1 MCILTQWK
9 NLRIYKTGLF
19 RSFYSKQDNTEIMIT
34 ELKTVTGQHW
44 IKWCSRQL
52 IILCLCSIWR
62 PTWLYSWPFLAFLSL
77 VMRINCAPPT
87 SGNQTTVPPVSVI
100 TQKVEVQ
107 EEDEKVG
114 VTEKVTNET
123 TTATPPTTVSPSPK
137 PVETTTKT
145 TKLPLPDPSATAS
158 VSGIISD

>member
-1 MCILTQWK
+1 MK
-9 NLRIYKTGLF
+9 A
-19 RSFYSKQDNTEIMIT
+19 
-34 ELKTVTGQHW
+34 H
-44 IKWCSRQL
+44 L
-52 IILCLCSIWR
+52 IIQL
-62 PTWLYSWPFLAFLSL
+62 TFLAFLSL

-100 TQKVEVQ
+100 TQKIEVQ

-145 TKLPLPDPSATAS
+145 TKLPLPDPSSTAS
-158 VSGIISD
+158 VSGINEALYHSFYKYAIPKTA